1 MNQSFPWLDVTAV
14 AMHLNEPPPK
24 IDPVILAA
32 LAGFWQ
38 SLGAPPFHD
47 QAPRLY
53 RRSPGLPVDD
63 AAIDLLMAH
72 ALQAQLIWMHTGIG
86 KASLERVVSL
96 MKN

>member
-1 MNQSFPWLDVTAV
+1 MDVTAV
-14 AMHLNEPPPK
+14 TLNTIARLPAVVPT
-24 IDPVILAA
+24 IRAA
-32 LAGFWQ
+32 LAGFVLLQ
-38 SLGAPPFHD
+38 NALPYHD

-63 AAIDLLMAH
+63 AAIDLLMTH

>member
-1 MNQSFPWLDVTAV
+1 M
-14 AMHLNEPPPK
+14 
-24 IDPVILAA
+24 
-32 LAGFWQ
+32 
-38 SLGAPPFHD
+38 
-47 QAPRLY
+47 
-53 RRSPGLPVDD
+53 DD